1 MKTSS
6 DTIVLIRGGGD
17 LATGVVSRLHQSGFP
32 VIVTELETPLAV
44 RRTVSVASAVFE
56 GNLKIEEME
65 AQLVHSAKEA
75 IEKSHAGLIS
85 VMVSPELP
93 DVNPSVVVDARL
105 AKKNIDTE
113 ISDADLVIGMGPGF
127 SAGEDCHIV
136 IETKRGHSLGRVIRT
151 GSALKDTGIPEPVA
165 GYGGSR
171 VLRSPKDGQ
180 IIWNIEIGDHIKEN
194 QVIGSIEETEI
205 LGPFTGI
212 IRGLIHPSAT
222 VKKKMKIGDVDPRI
236 SDNWNQI
243 SDKALAVGGG
253 VLEAILSW
261 KQ

>member
-17 LATGVVSRLHQSGFP
+17 LATGVVSRLHHSGFP

-85 VMVSPELP
+85 VMVSADLP

-127 SAGEDCHIV
+127 SAGEDCHMV

-151 GSALKDTGIPEPVA
+151 GSALEDTGIPEPVE

-180 IIWNIEIGDHIKEN
+180 IIWNVEIGDHIKEN

-212 IRGLIHPSAT
+212 IRGLIHPSVT
-222 VKKKMKIGDVDPRI
+222 VKEKMKIGDVDPRI

>member
-1 MKTSS
+1 MTTST
-6 DTIVLIRGGGD
+6 DIIVLVRGGGD
-17 LATGVVSRLHQSGFP
+17 LATGVISRLHHSGFP

-56 GNLKIEEME
+56 GNLQIEDME
-65 AQLVHSAKEA
+65 VQLVDSAKEA
-75 IEKSHAGLIS
+75 IEKSHVGLIS
-85 VMVSPELP
+85 VMISPGLP
-93 DVNPSVVVDARL
+93 DVNPSVVIDARL
-105 AKKNIDTE
+105 AKKNIDTQ

-127 SAGEDCHIV
+127 IAGEDCHRV
-136 IETKRGHSLGRVIRT
+136 IETKRGHSMGRVIRT
-151 GSALKDTGIPEPVA
+151 GSALEDTGIPESVA
-165 GYGGSR
+165 GHGANR

-180 IIWNIEIGDHIKEN
+180 IIWNVEIGDQIKEN

-205 LGPFTGI
+205 LGPFAGI
-212 IRGLIHPSAT
+212 IRGLIHPSVT

-236 SDNWNQI
+236 SDDWNQI

-261 KQ
+261 QQ

>member
-1 MKTSS
+1 VKTSS

-17 LATGVVSRLHQSGFP
+17 LATGVVSRLHHSGFP

-85 VMVSPELP
+85 VMVSADLP

-127 SAGEDCHIV
+127 SAGEDCHMV

-151 GSALKDTGIPEPVA
+151 GSALEDTGIPEPVE

-180 IIWNIEIGDHIKEN
+180 IIWNVEIGDHIKEN

>member
-17 LATGVVSRLHQSGFP
+17 LATGVVSRLHHSGFP

-75 IEKSHAGLIS
+75 IEKSHTGLIS
-85 VMVSPELP
+85 VMVSADLP

-127 SAGEDCHIV
+127 SAGEDCHMV

-151 GSALKDTGIPEPVA
+151 GSALEDTGIPEPVE

-180 IIWNIEIGDHIKEN
+180 IIWNVEIGDHIKEN

-212 IRGLIHPSAT
+212 IRGLIHPSVT
-222 VKKKMKIGDVDPRI
+222 VKEKMKIGDVDPRI

>member
-17 LATGVVSRLHQSGFP
+17 LATGVVSRLHHSGFP

-85 VMVSPELP
+85 VMVSADLP

-127 SAGEDCHIV
+127 SAGEDCHMV

-180 IIWNIEIGDHIKEN
+180 IIWNVEIGDHIKEN

-212 IRGLIHPSAT
+212 IRGLIHPSVT
-222 VKKKMKIGDVDPRI
+222 VKEKMKIGDVDPRI

>member
-85 VMVSPELP
+85 VMVSADLP

-127 SAGEDCHIV
+127 SAGEDCHMV

-180 IIWNIEIGDHIKEN
+180 IIWNVEIGDHIKEN

-212 IRGLIHPSAT
+212 IRGLIHPSVT
-222 VKKKMKIGDVDPRI
+222 VKEKMKIGDVDPRI